1 MITPKHWP
9 DPFTQDRA
17 RIVCD
22 CWMAK
27 MIPPRRASANPA
39 HVHEIPRPII
49 AAQASVPM
57 VAVHMFRHRVLATS
71 HPSTRPARCTGST
84 RSEFLSQPK
93 REFGVYGGGD
103 DGVFGWGQ
111 GKDRLVTSV
120 PSSPSKPLKQR
131 RYLQARTPRL
141 DTFTFRVLLFLVV

>member
-1 MITPKHWP
+1 
-9 DPFTQDRA
+9 
-17 RIVCD
+17 
-22 CWMAK
+22 MAK
-27 MIPPRRASANPA
+27 MIPPRRASANPG

-93 REFGVYGGGD
+93 REFGVFRGGD
-103 DGVFGWGQ
+103 DGVVGWCQSKAPPLVNLGPRHRHLNTYSKEDERNNTFQIVGRIYILDLLDVAAAFGIV
-111 GKDRLVTSV
+111 KTLS
-120 PSSPSKPLKQR
+120 L
-131 RYLQARTPRL
+131 
-141 DTFTFRVLLFLVV
+141 